1 MKKKYIPLIAIMY
14 CYTVCTINADALT
27 QPVEHKTQEENPQ
40 KKIPIVKTRIVT
52 IKNAISPEMTKY
64 RFWGTYYSPSKFY
77 LSINN
82 KIIQYNESISCP
94 IDSNNSID
102 ITYHYEFKN
111 GMVSGSKCVEFEIPE
126 HASTIAITFSWN
138 NNHRLISSSGR
149 AINSKHGT
157 MKSTHKII

>member
-1 MKKKYIPLIAIMY
+1 MC
-14 CYTVCTINADALT
+14 CYKICMINADVIT
-27 QPVEHKTQEENPQ
+27 QPAKHKTQEENTK
-40 KKIPIVKTRIVT
+40 KKIPSVKTRVVT

-64 RFWGTYYSPSKFY
+64 RFWGTYYSPSQFY

-82 KIIQYNESISCP
+82 KIIQYNESISCSV
-94 IDSNNSID
+94 DASNRID

-111 GMVSGSKCVEFEIPE
+111 GMVSGSKCVEFEVPE
-126 HASTIAITFSWN
+126 NSPTVAITFSWN
-138 NNHRLISSSGR
+138 NNHRLISSAGR